1 MFDREEGTSGV
12 AVVDATVPVVPG
24 MPGVPGNPVAGTPV
38 EDRELLLLRREGCFF
53 IARDWEREEEN
64 KRVVKKFC
72 EV

>member
-38 EDRELLLLRREGCFF
+38 EDSELLLLRREGCWFF
-53 IARDWEREEEN
+53 LPGIWRERRRTN
-64 KRVVKKFC
+64 GM
-72 EV
+72 